1 MSATTAH
8 QPPIAGKRV
17 GSLGS
22 VIPVALVEP
31 DGLIITTDGR
41 YVRLL
46 ECERVPNPISADPT
60 QLAVLERAYRELCR
74 AIPDGQSL
82 SIYSQTDTIAD
93 VREALAED
101 RQRVQAACDHD
112 LARGQEDLALARR
125 RLLAGLT
132 QTVVRAAGAEQP
144 GVAARWW
151 VAVPYRPRASAPR
164 EELRQAAARAR
175 GRTTWQAHHHAAAH
189 SLALATQIQAAL
201 ANAGIDAYRLDGVSA
216 LAILWERLH
225 PATTIVPDFK
235 RLEQVTRV
243 ASAHAPQQAREL
255 RHDTLRAL
263 CDPAGTGGPTAG
275 IDASDPGWLRHADGT
290 LEEILHLATPPLQTS
305 PWWLSYLLA
314 CPLPATLAVHITVGS
329 RAREQARQRR
339 RWKRLRAAVIYKE
352 RRGQLVGSDEH
363 DALQEAELVDGELV
377 EEIGAT
383 VYKVGVYLAVRD
395 PTANAREFDALVGE
409 TARTFHSLTNAKV
422 IRGRRLNLRGF
433 TSTLPLGVDTLNA
446 TRSYGQRNIAHCV
459 PLTSSSCGS
468 PTGLIVGTADP
479 GGTLER
485 IDPFDPLFPRRVTL
499 VLGPSGG
506 GKTVLMNALLMRAIS
521 QGMRGW
527 IIDRSSTPDQDGRT
541 AGTGHYDALLSLVP
555 GSRRVQ
561 VGSGVGDVI
570 CPWDVHDPAHVP
582 AEKKEFLLAL
592 HALLIGHA
600 EGADRRERTLTA
612 VEEGILSTAIDD
624 VYARAA
630 RTGERARET
639 MLFEQLTA
647 RAADGGL
654 AGSNADAIQSLLLR
668 LEPYSEGGTL
678 AHIADHATTVPDD
691 APLTLFDLTG
701 LPERLTP
708 AMVLMLVSHI
718 EQKVQH
724 TRRARVDG
732 ELDDAGAWAGKLFL
746 VVEEGW
752 AMTASPAAGS
762 WLNEYA
768 RRSRHYALWLL
779 FVTQH
784 FKDLA
789 NEQGR
794 ALLAN
799 SVLRLC
805 LQNDVDD
812 LELGRDTIGLTETDI
827 EQITTLPRRKG
838 DYSTVYM
845 VSPRGRGA
853 VRVAL
858 GDLEYWIASSDPEHD
873 QPTRHQA
880 LAEAGG
886 DPWKALRLLCT
897 PDWHEHRKGA

>member
-1 MSATTAH
+1 MPARRRGGRGGRS
-8 QPPIAGKRV
+8 

-22 VIPVALVEP
+22 VLPIALVEP
-31 DGLIITTDGR
+31 DGLIVTTDGR

-46 ECERVPNPISADPT
+46 ECERVPNPISADPAA
-60 QLAVLERAYRELCR
+60 LAALERGYRELCR

-82 SIYSQTDTIAD
+82 AIYSQTDTLAD
-93 VREALAED
+93 VRDALAED
-101 RQRVQAACDHD
+101 RDRVDAARRHD
-112 LARGQEDLALARR
+112 LIHGRQELALARR

-151 VAVPYRPRASAPR
+151 VAVPYRPPAGTPR
-164 EELRQAAARAR
+164 HELRQAAARAR
-175 GRTTWQAHHHAAAH
+175 GRTTWPAHHQAAVH
-189 SLALATQIQAAL
+189 SEALTAQIQAVL
-201 ANAGIDAYRLDGVSA
+201 TGAGIDATPLDGVSA
-216 LAILWERLH
+216 LAVLWERLH
-225 PATTIVPDFK
+225 PATSVVPDFQA
-235 RLEQVTRV
+235 LTAAATV
-243 ASAHAPQQAREL
+243 ASACTPQAARRQRHRILQAI
-255 RHDTLRAL
+255 
-263 CDPAGTGGPTAG
+263 CDPAGTGAPPAG
-275 IDASDPGWLRHADGT
+275 VDCSDPAWLAHSDGT
-290 LEEILHLATPPLQTS
+290 LEEVLHLATPPLQTS

-339 RWKRLRAAVIYKE
+339 RWKRLRAAVLYKE

-363 DALQEAELVDGELV
+363 DALSEAELVDGELAG
-377 EEIGAT
+377 EIGAT
-383 VYKVGVYLAVRD
+383 VYQVGIYLAVRD
-395 PTANAREFDALVGE
+395 PTANARQFDAIVAE
-409 TARTFHSLTNAKV
+409 TARVFHAVTNARV
-422 IRGRRLNLRGF
+422 IRGRRLNLRGL
-433 TSTLPLGVDTLNA
+433 TATLPLGIDPLAA

-506 GKTVLMNALLMRAIS
+506 GKTVLMNVLVMRAIS

-527 IIDRSSTPDQDGRT
+527 IIDRSSTPDQDGQT
-541 AGTGHYDALLSLVP
+541 AGTGHYDALLSLIP
-555 GSRRVQ
+555 GARRVQ
-561 VGSGVGDVI
+561 VGSPAGDVI
-570 CPWDVHDPAHVP
+570 CPWDVHDPDRVP

-600 EGADRRERTLTA
+600 DGPDRRQRTLTA

-624 VYARAA
+624 VYAHATHTTQRP
-630 RTGERARET
+630 RETLLLDQLRAR
-639 MLFEQLTA
+639 A
-647 RAADGGL
+647 RDGELVG
-654 AGSNADAIQSLLLR
+654 ANADALQSLLLR

-678 AHIADHATTVPDD
+678 AHLADAATTVPDD

-701 LPERLTP
+701 LPDRLTP
-708 AMVLMLVSHI
+708 AMVLMLVAHI
-718 EQKVQH
+718 EQRIEH
-724 TRRARVDG
+724 TRRQRVDG
-732 ELDDAGAWAGKLFL
+732 NLELEGAWAGKRFL

-768 RRSRHYALWLL
+768 RRSRHYALWLM

-799 SVLRLC
+799 SVLRFC
-805 LQNDVDD
+805 LPNDADD
-812 LELGRDTIGLTETDI
+812 LALGRDTIGLTDTDI
-827 EQITTLPRRKG
+827 EQITTLPHRKG

-853 VRVAL
+853 VRLAL

-873 QPTRHQA
+873 QPTRQHA
-880 LAEAGG
+880 LTDAHG
-886 DPWKALRLLCT
+886 DPWAALRLLCT
-897 PDWHEHRKGA
+897 PDWHDHHHTPGVT

>member
-1 MSATTAH
+1 MSATTPRSLNA
-8 QPPIAGKRV
+8 KRN

-22 VIPVALVEP
+22 VLPISLVEP
-31 DGLIITTDGR
+31 DGLLVTTDGR

-60 QLAVLERAYRELCR
+60 QLAALERAYRELCR

-82 SIYSQTDTIAD
+82 AIYSQTDTIAD

-101 RQRVQAACDHD
+101 RDRVQAACDHD
-112 LARGQEDLALARR
+112 LARGQDQLALARR

-132 QTVVRAAGAEQP
+132 QTVVRAAAAEQP

-151 VAVPYRPRASAPR
+151 VAVPYRPRAMGPGD
-164 EELRQAAARAR
+164 ELRQVTARAR
-175 GRTTWQAHHHAAAH
+175 GKTSWAAHHHAAAH
-189 SLALATQIQAAL
+189 SLTLATQIQAAL
-201 ANAGIDAYRLDGVSA
+201 AAAGIDAQRLDGVSS
-216 LAILWERLH
+216 LAVLWERLH
-225 PATTIVPDFK
+225 PAATTLPDF
-235 RLEQVTRV
+235 EQLAAVTQV
-243 ASAHAPQQAREL
+243 ASAHPPEQARQL
-255 RHDTLRAL
+255 RHDTLTAL
-263 CDPAGTGGPTAG
+263 CGPAGSDAPAAG
-275 IDASDPGWLRHADGT
+275 VDASDPGWLRHSDGT
-290 LEEILHLATPPLQTS
+290 LEEILHLATPPLATS

-314 CPLPATLAVHITVGS
+314 CPLPATLAVHIAVGS

-339 RWKRLRAAVIYKE
+339 RWKRLRAAVLYKE

-363 DALQEAELVDGELV
+363 DALAEAELVDGELA
-377 EEIGAT
+377 EEVGAT
-383 VYKVGVYLAVRD
+383 VYTVGVYLAVRHPGGD
-395 PTANAREFDALVGE
+395 IREFDAIVGE
-409 TARTFHSLTNAKV
+409 TARTFHALTNAKI
-422 IRGRRLNLRGF
+422 IRGRRLNVRGL
-433 TSTLPLGVDTLNA
+433 TATLPLGIDTLRA

-468 PTGLIVGTADP
+468 PTGLVVGTADP
-479 GGTLER
+479 GGTMER

-506 GKTVLMNALLMRAIS
+506 GKTVLMNVLLMRAIA

-541 AGTGHYDALLSLVP
+541 AGTGHYDALLSLIP
-555 GSRRVQ
+555 GARRVQ
-561 VGSGVGDVI
+561 VGSAAGDVI

-600 EGADRRERTLTA
+600 EGADRRQRTLTA
-612 VEEGILSTAIDD
+612 VEEGILSTGIDD
-624 VYARAA
+624 VYAHAA
-630 RTGERARET
+630 HTGRRPRETLLLTLLRERAR
-639 MLFEQLTA
+639 
-647 RAADGGL
+647 DGGL
-654 AGSNADAIQSLLLR
+654 AGANADALQSLLLR

-678 AHIADHATTVPDD
+678 AHIADRATTVPDD

-718 EQKVQH
+718 EHKVQH
-724 TRRARVDG
+724 TRRARVHGQLRDS
-732 ELDDAGAWAGKLFL
+732 GAWAGKLFL

-812 LELGRDTIGLTETDI
+812 LQLGRDTIGLTDTDI

-880 LAEAGG
+880 LSDADG
-886 DPWKALRLLCT
+886 DAWHALRLLCT
-897 PDWHEHRKGA
+897 PDWHEHRRWA